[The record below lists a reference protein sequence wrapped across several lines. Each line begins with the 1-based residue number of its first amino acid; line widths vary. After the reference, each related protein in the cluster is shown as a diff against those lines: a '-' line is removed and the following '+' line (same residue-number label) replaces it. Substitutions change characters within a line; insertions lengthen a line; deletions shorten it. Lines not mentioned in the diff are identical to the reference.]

1 MFCPKC
7 GAPAEGRFCAKC
19 GAPLPASETP
29 PNPPPGPT
37 APGLGLEQNLAA
49 ALCYIPII
57 GLVFLLIEPYNRNR
71 TIRFHAWQAVLY
83 AIGWFIIMAVL
94 GILGVTVHAILPFG
108 VWALWALLMRLV
120 HLALLIGLI
129 FAAVKAYQGQR
140 LVLPIIG
147 PIAERQA

>member
-1 MFCPKC
+1 
-7 GAPAEGRFCAKC
+7 
-19 GAPLPASETP
+19 
-29 PNPPPGPT
+29 
-37 APGLGLEQNLAA
+37 LGLEQNLAA

-83 AIGWFIIMAVL
+83 AIAWFIIMAVL
-94 GILGVTVHAILPFG
+94 GIVGLTVHAIMPFG